1 MTNYIPQIHRIKKK
15 LQQAKE
21 LDELYKVFRAGNHR
35 YEINPPVTPSD
46 MDAFETNYGVQ
57 LPDCYKSFL
66 LKIGNGGRS

>member
-21 LDELYKVFRAGNHR
+21 LDELYKVFGAGNHR

-46 MDAFETNYGVQ
+46 MDAFETNYGGQ